1 MKLFYLICILS
12 IILSVNSLP
21 IQSYESSS
29 SSLSSSSSSTTI
41 ANDINE
47 EVHPDCNNEEPI
59 YNVKL
64 DDLVNQITTHWKFD
78 HLDSIQS
85 MSNGHTT
92 TQIKKHI
99 QINVRS
105 KYNENNEQQQ
115 QHIMTPTSLEENMD
129 MNVLIAQISDAIQSH
144 TLGKISAIWDR
155 LGDRLGKQTLNTY
168 IRTLIL
174 DTCGSSS
181 ELEVVKSEL
190 LESEELDSDEVK
202 EELMALM
209 DHQQR
214 QQERDDDDEETI
226 VINSQCLNHH
236 AQQLSSSLD
245 RYIGNHLLTIFETMD
260 QEELPALL
268 ESTVDNLNGVLDY
281 FNNVFLGDSS
291 LELYLQATPW
301 KGSIKKTWLN
311 TILPK
316 LNKNNVH
323 NPTVHFFTRYTC
335 LAKV

>member
-1 MKLFYLICILS
+1 
-12 IILSVNSLP
+12 
-21 IQSYESSS
+21 
-29 SSLSSSSSSTTI
+29 T
-41 ANDINE
+41 
-47 EVHPDCNNEEPI
+47 I

-85 MSNGHTT
+85 ISNGHTT

-105 KYNENNEQQQ
+105 KYNENNEQQ
-115 QHIMTPTSLEENMD
+115 IMTPTFLEENMD
-129 MNVLIAQISDAIQSH
+129 INVLIAQISDAIQSH
-144 TLGKISAIWDR
+144 TLGKMSAIWDR

-174 DTCGSSS
+174 DTC
-181 ELEVVKSEL
+181 
-190 LESEELDSDEVK
+190 
-202 EELMALM
+202 
-209 DHQQR
+209 
-214 QQERDDDDEETI
+214 DDDDDETI

-245 RYIGNHLLTIFETMD
+245 RYIGNHLITIFETMD

-281 FNNVFLGDSS
+281 FNTVFLGDSS

-301 KGSIKKTWLN
+301 KGSIKRTWLN